1 MPPDAVIGWDVGG
14 AHLKA
19 ARLRDGRVDRV
30 IQLPCALWRG
40 LDRLHAALDDAES
53 RLGPAPVHGATMT
66 GEMVDLFPSR
76 EAGVRR
82 LVTELRGRFCPA
94 DLRIFAGESRLCS
107 ADEAIAAPDRV
118 ASANWLASAL
128 LVARRRPDA
137 LFVDVGSTTTD
148 LVPIR
153 GGEVRC
159 RGRDDASR
167 LVSGELVYGGVVR
180 TPVMAMAER
189 VPFGGAQ
196 VPLMAEWFAAAADV
210 YRLTGQLPQDADQ
223 HPTADGADKSV
234 AASARRLARMI
245 GRDHESAELERW
257 RELAAWLGAELSRRI
272 LSAAVRVLAREP
284 LPPGAPV
291 VAAGVGRFL
300 APALA
305 RALDRDLLEFGA
317 LVPAVPGE
325 ADRASD
331 CAPAVAVGWLAAGRL
346 DGLSRPAGA
355 GRPRER

>member
-1 MPPDAVIGWDVGG
+1 
-14 AHLKA
+14 
-19 ARLRDGRVDRV
+19 
-30 IQLPCALWRG
+30 
-40 LDRLHAALDDAES
+40 
-53 RLGPAPVHGATMT
+53 
-66 GEMVDLFPSR
+66 
-76 EAGVRR
+76 
-82 LVTELRGRFCPA
+82 
-94 DLRIFAGESRLCS
+94 
-107 ADEAIAAPDRV
+107 
-118 ASANWLASAL
+118 
-128 LVARRRPDA
+128 
-137 LFVDVGSTTTD
+137 
-148 LVPIR
+148 
-153 GGEVRC
+153 
-159 RGRDDASR
+159 
-167 LVSGELVYGGVVR
+167 
-180 TPVMAMAER
+180 
-189 VPFGGAQ
+189 
-196 VPLMAEWFAAAADV
+196 
-210 YRLTGQLPQDADQ
+210 
-223 HPTADGADKSV
+223 
-234 AASARRLARMI
+234 MI

-331 CAPAVAVGWLAAGRL
+331 CAPAVAVGWLAAGRP